1 MLLHHETATMVLIKN
16 TQRSYKTYIFL
27 ARQKTNPGF
36 QDLLIMHYKM
46 ASLKF
51 VHIFWQYKNRKKKLT
66 GPVTLRT
73 FLPGYKRTFYHLT
86 FF

>member
-1 MLLHHETATMVLIKN
+1 MFLHHETATMVLIKN

-51 VHIFWQYKNRKKKLT
+51 VHIFWQYKNRKKSHRPSHT
-66 GPVTLRT
+66 SHISSRV
-73 FLPGYKRTFYHLT
+73 
-86 FF
+86 